1 MNYSFDFRVK
11 WILFPDVNC
20 SKLGIEPIYKQ
31 SYQQVY
37 QHKLSTGWRVF
48 LIIAN
53 LFQEMWVLPCSLQLR
68 FGIYH

>member
-1 MNYSFDFRVK
+1 MNYSFGFRVK

-53 LFQEMWVLPCSLQLR
+53 LFQEM
-68 FGIYH
+68 